1 MFMKQLNLPNNGLIK
16 ENCLSDD
23 MLNLWNDKPKK
34 VIPAGDEDW
43 VSIEINNLGYSFGE
57 T

>member
-1 MFMKQLNLPNNGLIK
+1 
-16 ENCLSDD
+16 
-23 MLNLWNDKPKK
+23 MLNLGNVKPKK
-34 VIPAGDEDW
+34 VIPAVEEDW